1 MNLTT
6 LQNYLTTLQ
15 NYLTTYDAACDIID
29 SHWAFRSK
37 IMSAF
42 FEKCEEGRA
51 LRRERDDVRFE
62 LNRERKLC
70 ALYKK
75 ELERIKKEYGF
86 YKTVDSTA

>member
-1 MNLTT
+1 
-6 LQNYLTTLQ
+6 
-15 NYLTTYDAACDIID
+15 
-29 SHWAFRSK
+29 
-37 IMSAF
+37 MSAF